1 MRLNLALLFKRVK
14 CHLHAQKIQGS
25 LLRGLLYGLLLFS
38 MHAQIHA
45 QVLDDLFEDMA
56 LEFLAMKSQLN
67 AVSLAKLKR
76 MISKYARVDS
86 ILVVIGEDGSYLE
99 LLCEDRA
106 RYVKAVLISLGAQPS
121 QVTTRCPAPRGFNQG
136 GQDSGPSSLSI
147 QGALIDVQSRLES
160 GQRHQNRYPSKPL
173 MKDLAKEV
181 PKEVPKEAPKEVL
194 KQPVKEMP
202 TVPMKPSTE
211 SARSGPIKPSNF
223 QVQVEPSI
231 KEFSAQNDSK
241 QMPALRDEGV
251 LNVGPSVE
259 KSLQQEGEK
268 VSNPNALLSKP
279 PTLTKIPKGGLV
291 HVFLRDLAQ
300 SEGWTFIWYPSVSWK
315 AIADIDLTAYL
326 NAERAVVELVSL
338 LRLEGKPIQL
348 RLSAGNKVMEVLST
362 EVVND

>member
-1 MRLNLALLFKRVK
+1 MCLNLGLLLKRVK
-14 CHLHAQKIQGS
+14 CYLHVPKTLGS
-25 LLRGLLYGLLLFS
+25 VLKRLLYGLLLFS
-38 MHAQIHA
+38 MHAQIHP
-45 QVLDDLFEDMA
+45 QVLEDLSEEMV
-56 LEFLAMKSQLN
+56 LEFLAFKSQLN
-67 AVSLAKLKR
+67 AVSLQKLKR
-76 MISKYARVDS
+76 LISRYARVDA
-86 ILVVIGEDGSYLE
+86 IMVVLEEDGSYLE
-99 LLCEDRA
+99 LLCDDRA
-106 RYVKAVLISLGAQPS
+106 RYVKTVLLGLGAKPS
-121 QVTTRCPAPRGFNQG
+121 QITTRCLAPRGFAQG
-136 GQDSGPSSLSI
+136 GLDSGPSSLSI

-181 PKEVPKEAPKEVL
+181 PKEVPKVVL
-194 KQPVKEMP
+194 KEPVKEVP

>member
-1 MRLNLALLFKRVK
+1 MCLNLALLLKWVK
-14 CHLHAQKIQGS
+14 GHLHAPKTQGS
-25 LLRGLLYGLLLFS
+25 LLKWLLYGLLLFS
-38 MHAQIHA
+38 MHAQIHP

-99 LLCEDRA
+99 LLCEERA
-106 RYVKAVLISLGAQPS
+106 RYVKAVLISLGAQPF
-121 QVTTRCPAPRGFNQG
+121 QVTTRCPVPRGFNQG

-160 GQRHQNRYPSKPL
+160 GQRHQNRYQSKPL

-181 PKEVPKEAPKEVL
+181 PKEVLKE
-194 KQPVKEMP
+194 PVKEVP

-211 SARSGPIKPSNF
+211 SARSGPIKPPNF

-231 KEFSAQNDSK
+231 KEFSAPNDSK

-268 VSNPNALLSKP
+268 VLNPNALLSKP

-300 SEGWTFIWYPSVSWK
+300 SEGWTFIWYPSVSWR